1 MGEVWSGSGE
11 ENRMRR
17 IIDNDFLTLLV
28 RLTVGVTFIY
38 ASYYK
43 VVEPALFAKSVWY
56 YHMLPGSL
64 INLTALIL
72 PWVELLVG
80 LVLIFGVCY
89 RGAVFL
95 ANLMTIIFILA
106 LIVSIAR
113 GISIDCGC
121 FKAGK
126 TATRDAW
133 NALFFDFGLVAMTI
147 YLFLSRS
154 KRWQLKSN

>member
-1 MGEVWSGSGE
+1 MGEIWTGPGK
-11 ENRMRR
+11 ENRLRR
-17 IIDNDFLTLLV
+17 IIDNDYLTLLV
-28 RLTVGVTFIY
+28 RLTVGITFIY
-38 ASYYK
+38 ASFYK
-43 VVEPALFAKSVWY
+43 VVEPALFAKSIWY

-64 INLTALIL
+64 INLVALIL
-72 PWVELLVG
+72 PWVELLAG
-80 LVLIFGVCY
+80 LALIFGVCY
-89 RGAVFL
+89 RGSVFL
-95 ANLMTIIFILA
+95 ANIMTIVFIFA

-133 NALFFDFGLVAMTI
+133 NALFFDIGLLALTV

-154 KRWQLKSN
+154 LRWQFKSK